1 MDIVAKHMEPDENGV
16 RLAELD
22 EISYRELLWD
32 HKPLTDFW
40 RVGTGYRRKLEA
52 AGMFT
57 MGDVARCSIGSTQDY
72 YNEDLLY
79 KMFGINAELLID
91 HAWGYEPVTMDLIK
105 SYRPET
111 NCISSGQV
119 LHCATDFTQT
129 KIIVREMAE
138 QLAMELVEKKLV
150 TDQIVLTVGYDIDN
164 LKIPEISD
172 RYHGEITV
180 DRYGRSVPKHAHGTG
195 NLNGMTASLSK
206 ITETTMDLYQ
216 RIVDPMLLARRIT
229 LVANHLK
236 NADSVREEPVYEQMD
251 LFSGG
256 LLQTG
261 QEETL
266 QETKQREKERLE
278 KEKHLQEAMLN
289 VKLKYGK
296 NAILKAADLQE
307 GATTI
312 DRNRQIGGHKA

>member
-1 MDIVAKHMEPDENGV
+1 
-16 RLAELD
+16 
-22 EISYRELLWD
+22 
-32 HKPLTDFW
+32 
-40 RVGTGYRRKLEA
+40 
-52 AGMFT
+52 
-57 MGDVARCSIGSTQDY
+57 
-72 YNEDLLY
+72 
-79 KMFGINAELLID
+79 
-91 HAWGYEPVTMDLIK
+91 
-105 SYRPET
+105 
-111 NCISSGQV
+111 
-119 LHCATDFTQT
+119 
-129 KIIVREMAE
+129 
-138 QLAMELVEKKLV
+138 
-150 TDQIVLTVGYDIDN
+150 
-164 LKIPEISD
+164 
-172 RYHGEITV
+172 
-180 DRYGRSVPKHAHGTG
+180 
-195 NLNGMTASLSK
+195 
-206 ITETTMDLYQ
+206 MDLYQ

-261 QEETL
+261 QEETS